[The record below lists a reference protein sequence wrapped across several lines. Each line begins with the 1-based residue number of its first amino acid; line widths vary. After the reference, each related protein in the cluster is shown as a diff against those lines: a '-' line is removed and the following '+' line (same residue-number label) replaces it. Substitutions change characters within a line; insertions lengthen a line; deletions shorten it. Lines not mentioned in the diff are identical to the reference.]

1 MIGSKENFNNKI
13 LIRAELFF
21 LRNLQ
26 IFGDFIVN
34 LQFLLYI
41 CVQNLTIRI
50 NYNKYLYTWKDHHL

>member
-41 CVQNLTIRI
+41 CVQILTIQ
-50 NYNKYLYTWKDHHL
+50 